1 MHKIILFSHPL
12 LIAFLLFN
20 LCNDDGIFNP
30 NPENHLVLGDTVTVN
45 YGHTLMN
52 VQEHIWLSF
61 DSLLEDSR
69 CPINVLCVWA
79 GNARLNFSFGCL
91 ANRSRF
97 ALNTFQS
104 FQSDTTLYN
113 YHITL
118 IDVLPVPHTDSSY
131 TANDYKALL
140 VVEKQ

>member
-1 MHKIILFSHPL
+1 MRKIILFSHPL

-20 LCNDDGIFNP
+20 LCNDDGIINP
-30 NPENHLVLGDTVTVN
+30 LPENHLVLGDTVTVN

-52 VQEHIWLSF
+52 MQEHIWLSF

-79 GNARLNFSFGCL
+79 GNARLGFSFGYL
-91 ANRSRF
+91 ANHYKIS
-97 ALNTFQS
+97 LNTFTA
-104 FQSDTTLYN
+104 FQTDTTLNHYR
-113 YHITL
+113 ITL

-140 VVEKQ
+140 VVDKK